1 MILVYIE
8 CKFRILMNYIEIS
21 YNCLQIIVD
30 IYIMYYDNCTQYL
43 YNNYNLQINQHLL
56 YLYLYNSKIDILF
69 HLILIY

>member
-30 IYIMYYDNCTQYL
+30 IHIMYYKNCTQYL